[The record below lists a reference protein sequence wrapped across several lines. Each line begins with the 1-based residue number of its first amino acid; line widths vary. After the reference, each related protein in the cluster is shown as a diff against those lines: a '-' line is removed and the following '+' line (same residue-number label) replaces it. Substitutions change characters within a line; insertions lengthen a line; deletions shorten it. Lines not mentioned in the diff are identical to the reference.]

1 MMERKQ
7 VTMMLNADEAEFLRN
22 AIVQAADK
30 YYYSISF
37 AEDLARYVD
46 SRLSEPFEEELT

>member
-1 MMERKQ
+1 MERKQ
-7 VTMMLNADEAEFLRN
+7 ITLMLTEEESEFLRN
-22 AIVQAADK
+22 VIAQAADK
-30 YYYSISF
+30 YYYTISF

>member
-1 MMERKQ
+1 MERKQ
-7 VTMMLNADEAEFLRN
+7 ITLMLNADEAEFLRN

-37 AEDLARYVD
+37 AEELARYVD